1 MFTKRTIKPHIP
13 VTEVDTP
20 SEALAVSMGERAKI
34 DIEYMSN
41 LCHKSEK
48 EIYDELQGVI
58 FLNPEYNVDN
68 PTAQK
73 YFMADEYLWVM

>member
-1 MFTKRTIKPHIP
+1 
-13 VTEVDTP
+13 
-20 SEALAVSMGERAKI
+20 
-34 DIEYMSN
+34 MSN

-73 YFMADEYLWVM
+73 YFMADEYLSGNVRAKLRFAKSRCKDTA